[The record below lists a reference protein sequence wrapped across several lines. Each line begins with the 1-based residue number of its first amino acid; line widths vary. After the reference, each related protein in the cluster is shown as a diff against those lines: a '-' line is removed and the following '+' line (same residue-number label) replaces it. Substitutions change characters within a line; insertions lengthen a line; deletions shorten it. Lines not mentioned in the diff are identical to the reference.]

1 MRSFFLRQR
10 ATCCPRPRLRSARV
24 AADFAGSVLTVPAQC
39 VQDSGWAI
47 VLWSPYALGT
57 RTLLWLGHAW
67 SPHDLG
73 TRTLLWL
80 GHARSGHRMIFEGER
95 HYALG
100 ISLLSA
106 GIVLG
111 SLPHCLLCSQ
121 VCLPVPLHGQ
131 LHAWS
136 WPVSRPTFGVHGKSC
151 FEAQRRG
158 ICMKYC
164 PHLYYS
170 GLSR

>member
-1 MRSFFLRQR
+1 MRSFFVRRR

-39 VQDSGWAI
+39 VQDTGLGNCALVTVCSWNTNVIMAWAC
-47 VLWSPYALGT
+47 
-57 RTLLWLGHAW
+57 TLW

-80 GHARSGHRMIFEGER
+80 GHARSGHRMIFKGER
-95 HYALG
+95 YYGLG

-136 WPVSRPTFGVHGKSC
+136 WPVSRTTFGVHGKSC
-151 FEAQRRG
+151 FEAQRSAG
-158 ICMKYC
+158 K
-164 PHLYYS
+164 HGAS
-170 GLSR
+170 S